1 MGRPRSDIEP
11 MIPSHA
17 RALRPLKRNAGQHRP
32 IEVIRLPGL
41 LLVVAALALVGCGTT
56 APSGPTTPPASPQP
70 VPPTAG
76 PQAPA
81 SDVPVGP
88 PEPDPSATPVIAIPA
103 PACGGARVSIQDALP
118 CEAIAGVAL
127 GAVAKSAPALLATGV
142 AGIDVYLEACPEDEV
157 PPEIDCRGEP
167 YAQFV
172 TITFGSPG
180 RGEASESGLTVVV
193 APVSGRVLGISDQL
207 VL

>member
-1 MGRPRSDIEP
+1 

-17 RALRPLKRNAGQHRP
+17 RALRTLKRNAGQHRP
-32 IEVIRLPGL
+32 IDVIRLAGL
-41 LLVVAALALVGCGTT
+41 LLVVAAFVLVGCGTT
-56 APSGPTTPPASPQP
+56 APSGPTTPSPTPLPAPAT
-70 VPPTAG
+70 VG

-81 SDVPVGP
+81 SDVPVVP
-88 PEPDPSATPVIAIPA
+88 PEPDPSATSAIAMPP
-103 PACGGARVSIQDALP
+103 PACGGAQVSIQDALP
-118 CEAIAGVAL
+118 CEAVAGLAL